1 MWGARNMFE
10 KRTLDAGDEPSP
22 PQCGHRTRTGEPH
35 WSPESVLELPMTLP
49 LILILSLVGFFGL
62 MVAIAGTGRRS
73 RGAHR
78 A

>member
-1 MWGARNMFE
+1 MHPR
-10 KRTLDAGDEPSP
+10 R
-22 PQCGHRTRTGEPH
+22 
-35 WSPESVLELPMTLP
+35 SPESVLEYPMISLP
-49 LILILSLVGFFGL
+49 LILILAFVGFVGL

>member
-1 MWGARNMFE
+1 MRGTIRVPHSE
-10 KRTLDAGDEPSP
+10 DTGPEPVHP
-22 PQCGHRTRTGEPH
+22 R
-35 WSPESVLELPMTLP
+35 WLPESVLEYPMISLP
-49 LILILSLVGFFGL
+49 LILILAFVGFVGL

>member
-1 MWGARNMFE
+1 
-10 KRTLDAGDEPSP
+10 
-22 PQCGHRTRTGEPH
+22 
-35 WSPESVLELPMTLP
+35 MTLP

>member
-1 MWGARNMFE
+1 MRGTNRVPHSEDTGPEPVRPLAARY
-10 KRTLDAGDEPSP
+10 RLEP
-22 PQCGHRTRTGEPH
+22 
-35 WSPESVLELPMTLP
+35 PMISLP

-62 MVAIAGTGRRS
+62 MVLIAGPGRRS

>member
-1 MWGARNMFE
+1 MI
-10 KRTLDAGDEPSP
+10 
-22 PQCGHRTRTGEPH
+22 
-35 WSPESVLELPMTLP
+35 TLP

-62 MVAIAGTGRRS
+62 IAAIAGTGRRS